1 MDQPAGHR
9 HIVHHLGLLP
19 GHGVSAHHGRMAGP
33 QGRHHG
39 DRGGGVV
46 RGHLGGAC
54 AAGKL
59 AAEAMKLLVTG
70 VSHKTAPVEI
80 RECLAFPE
88 PALPEA
94 LQSLKSRAG
103 VSEACFLPPCTR
115 VEIPVPR
122 DDPVAPR
129 ALVDEF
135 LRESRMVAPASIEP
149 YLYRHEGQNA
159 IHHLFRV
166 ASSLDSMVVG
176 EPQILGQLKTA
187 YGIAKTQG
195 ALCGSLEGLL
205 ERAFS
210 VAKRVR
216 SETGIGQMA
225 VSVSYAAVE
234 LARKI
239 FGSLNN
245 RTVMIAGAGKM
256 SELAARHLR
265 RSGAAHVF
273 VTNRT
278 HERAIEMARLFQ
290 GTPVEYTRFV
300 AMLPEVDILIAS
312 SGAPHYILHKDEMQR
327 VISARRNMPM
337 FLIDIAV
344 PRNIEPSV
352 NDIDNVFLY
361 DIDDLQEVV
370 NANLRERLK
379 AAERA
384 ESLVAEEVEH
394 TLARLKVVEVT
405 PTIVGLQEQ
414 LEQIRAGEIEKARRK
429 YGPFTP
435 EQEQAIEALTRGIVN
450 KIAHGPISE
459 IRNHAGHPDGAHVI
473 AAIRKAFHLQD

>member
-1 MDQPAGHR
+1 
-9 HIVHHLGLLP
+9 
-19 GHGVSAHHGRMAGP
+19 
-33 QGRHHG
+33 
-39 DRGGGVV
+39 
-46 RGHLGGAC
+46 
-54 AAGKL
+54 
-59 AAEAMKLLVTG
+59 MKLLVTG
-70 VSHKTAPVEI
+70 VSHKTAPVEV
-80 RECLAFPE
+80 RECLAFRE
-88 PALPEA
+88 EALPAALADLKRRDGVAEA
-94 LQSLKSRAG
+94 LILST
-103 VSEACFLPPCTR
+103 CNR
-115 VEIPVPR
+115 VEVTVTTE
-122 DDPVAPR
+122 DSADPR
-129 ALVDEF
+129 AIVDSF
-135 LRESRMVAPASIEP
+135 LADHKAVSPHTIGP
-149 YLYRHEGQNA
+149 HLYRLEGRDA

-166 ASSLDSMVVG
+166 AASLDSMVVG
-176 EPQILGQLKTA
+176 EAQILGQLKAA
-187 YGIAKTQG
+187 YAAAKDSG
-195 ALCGSLEGLL
+195 AVCGWLEGLL
-205 ERAFS
+205 TRAFS

-239 FGSLNN
+239 FGSLAN

-265 RSGAAHVF
+265 SSGASHVF

-278 HERAIEMARLFQ
+278 HERAIEMAALFQ

-327 VISARRNMPM
+327 VIAARRNKPV

-344 PRNIEPSV
+344 PRNIEPAV
-352 NDIDNVFLY
+352 NEIDNVFLY

-384 ESLVAEEVEH
+384 EELVAEEVER
-394 TLARLKVVEVT
+394 TMARLKVAEVT
-405 PTIVGLQEQ
+405 PTIVGLQER

-459 IRNHAGHPDGAHVI
+459 IRNHAGHPEGAHVV

>member
-1 MDQPAGHR
+1 
-9 HIVHHLGLLP
+9 
-19 GHGVSAHHGRMAGP
+19 MARP
-33 QGRHHG
+33 QSRHHG
-39 DRGGGVV
+39 DRGGRVV
-46 RGHLGGAC
+46 GRHLGGSC
-54 AAGKL
+54 PAGKL
-59 AAEAMKLLVTG
+59 VVETMKLLVTG
-70 VSHKTAPVEI
+70 VSHKTAPVEV

-103 VSEACFLPPCTR
+103 VTEACILSTCNR
-115 VEIPVPR
+115 VEITVTTE
-122 DDPVAPR
+122 DSVDPQ

-135 LRESRMVAPASIEP
+135 LRESRMVAAASVEP
-149 YLYRHEGQNA
+149 YLYRHQGQNA

-176 EPQILGQLKTA
+176 EPQILGQLKSA

-195 ALCGSLEGLL
+195 AICGWLEGLL

-225 VSVSYAAVE
+225 VSVSFAAVE
-234 LARKI
+234 LSRKI

-265 RSGAAHVF
+265 RSGATHVF

-278 HERAIEMARLFQ
+278 HERAVEMAKLFQ
-290 GTPVEYTRFV
+290 GTPVEYSRFV

-327 VISARRNMPM
+327 VIAARRNKPM

-352 NDIDNVFLY
+352 NDLDNVYLY

-370 NANLRERLK
+370 NANLRERMK
-379 AAERA
+379 EAERA
-384 ESLVAEEVEH
+384 EEIVTQEVERMM
-394 TLARLKVVEVT
+394 ARLKVQEIT
-405 PTIVGLQEQ
+405 PTIVSLQEE
-414 LEQIRAGEIEKARRK
+414 LERIRQAEIDKVRRK
-429 YGPFTP
+429 FGPVTH
-435 EQEQAIEALTRGIVN
+435 EQEEAWEMLTRGIIN
-450 KIAHGPISE
+450 KVAHGPISE
-459 IRNHAGHPDGAHVI
+459 LRAQAGRPDGAPVI
-473 AAIRKAFHLQD
+473 AAIRKVFHLQD